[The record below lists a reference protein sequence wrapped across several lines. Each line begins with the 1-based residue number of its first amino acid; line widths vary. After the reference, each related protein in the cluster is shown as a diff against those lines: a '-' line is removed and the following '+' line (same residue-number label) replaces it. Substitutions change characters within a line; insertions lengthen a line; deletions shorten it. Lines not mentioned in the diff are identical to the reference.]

1 MEFEG
6 LTIDSKFLCVAPNDW
21 AVVAKFSIIINGNSF
36 EYSQSPH
43 WLSQQYDKL
52 NTYYSQSGN
61 EWIVDAV
68 KKAKSCI
75 TNQEGKWIVE
85 AGNKGRYSVDV
96 TEDHWTKFFSDLS
109 NLKLT
114 MTEEEQLFA
123 LRCVLQDALVL
134 LEFSTEE
141 EFIKCMGYDGDYKSI
156 MKSIRV
162 YNQCKDTF
170 FKLRL
175 GDSQIRSLLDK
186 LSEQGIE

>member
-6 LTIDSKFLCVAPNDW
+6 LTVDSKFLCVAPNDW

-43 WLSQQYDKL
+43 WLSQQYSKL
-52 NTYYSQSGN
+52 KGYYSQHGN
-61 EWIVDAV
+61 EWIVAE
-68 KKAKSCI
+68 AKTAESCI
-75 TNQEGKWIVE
+75 TKQDGKWIVE
-85 AGNKGRYSVDV
+85 AGNNRRYSIDV
-96 TEDHWTKFFSDLS
+96 TEAHWIKFFRDLR
-109 NLKLT
+109 NLKFTLT
-114 MTEEEQLFA
+114 DEEQLFA
-123 LRCVLQDALVL
+123 LRCVLQDALIPF
-134 LEFSTEE
+134 EFSTEE
-141 EFIKCMGYDGDYKSI
+141 EFIEGMGYEGDYQSV
-156 MKSIRV
+156 MKGVRV